1 MTICIAVFHHDI
13 VYKPTIVVSNDIK
26 VGDSVKFY
34 FDFGRFNKTSLRF
47 TMSGLFYILL
57 VLVSCFYNMFT
68 LEF

>member
-13 VYKPTIVVSNDIK
+13 VYKPTIVVSNNIK
-26 VGDSVKFY
+26 VGDSVQFY